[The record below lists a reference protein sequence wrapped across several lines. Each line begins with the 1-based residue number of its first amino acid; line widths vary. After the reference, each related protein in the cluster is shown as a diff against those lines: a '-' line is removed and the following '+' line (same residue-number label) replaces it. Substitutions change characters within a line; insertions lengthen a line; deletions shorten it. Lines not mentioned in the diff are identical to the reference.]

1 MSPATRQQMKAE
13 RLIAAEM
20 VADLK
25 AIGRNIRIERRR
37 LGYSLQR
44 MGNEIGCSW
53 QMLGHVER
61 ATYKPSWELY
71 WALVKYF
78 KKGAMPLSR

>member
-1 MSPATRQQMKAE
+1 MSTATVKTE
-13 RLIAAEM
+13 RAAALEM

-25 AIGRNIRIERRR
+25 AIGRNVRIERRR
-37 LGYSLQR
+37 LGYSLEE
-44 MGNEIGCSW
+44 MAEKIGCSW

-71 WALVKYF
+71 WTLVKF
-78 KKGAMPLSR
+78 CRGGKMPLA